1 MCLGIPGEVIELCEH
16 EDLAVVAVEGTKRM
30 INIGLLD
37 GLVPGDWVL
46 VHLGFALE
54 RVEEKT
60 AKASLDF
67 VTGRDGPS
75 ARRRQ
80 CMSCRSPRASSTP

>member
-16 EDLAVVAVEGTKRM
+16 EDLA
-30 INIGLLD
+30 
-37 GLVPGDWVL
+37 
-46 VHLGFALE
+46 ALE

-67 VTGRDGPS
+67 VTGRDGSFGS
-75 ARRRQ
+75 A
-80 CMSCRSPRASSTP
+80 

>member
-1 MCLGIPGEVIELCEH
+1 MCLGIPGEVIELGEH
-16 EDLAVVAVEGTKRM
+16 EDLAVVAVEGVNRM

-60 AKASLDF
+60 AQASLDF
-67 VTGRDGPS
+67 VTGRDGS
-75 ARRRQ
+75 FGA
-80 CMSCRSPRASSTP
+80 